1 MSQSKAV
8 HDSRRFLPIL
18 LLLFVGSGCA
28 ALIYEIVWFQLLQL
42 VIGLTNV
49 SLGVLLGTYMGGMCL
64 GSLLLARVVSP
75 RRHPLRVYAALEL
88 GIGAIGIAILFV
100 VPWISQIYTANG
112 GRGLSGILLRGAVA
126 GVCLLP
132 PTVLM
137 GATLPA
143 MARWVETTREGVS
156 WLGFFYGGNIAGAVF
171 GCLLAGFYLLR
182 VHDMA
187 TATYTAASINL
198 AVALAGLALAART
211 GPVAPANE
219 PSGRERCL
227 EGAEAQGS
235 EDAAP
240 GQSRHVRAGAVYL
253 VIALSGLSALGAEV
267 VWTRLLSLMLGGTV
281 YTFSII
287 LAVFLAGL
295 GIGSGVGSYLSRG
308 TVRPWIL
315 LGCCQVLLVGAVAWA
330 ACMIAQSLPYWPINP
345 SLSQNPWLNFQLDL
359 ARCLWAVLPAAVLWG
374 ASFPLA
380 LAAVV
385 SPGEDAGRVVGIVYA
400 ANTVGAIAG
409 ALGFSLLVIPLL
421 GTQWAERLLVAVTA
435 ASGLLM
441 LVPFV
446 RSFRAPSADSRG
458 GQVGPQL
465 GSGETQAP
473 SVECR
478 GNQAPP
484 LDALLGRLAG
494 ALLLVLAVGLAVLLA
509 WGISPAPWGLTA
521 YGRFMVTYADQMA
534 PGIRAEKD
542 VPSKGGRPDIFCTYL
557 GEGLNG
563 SVAVTLKK
571 SGERS
576 FHSAGKVQASNEP
589 RDMRLQRMLGH
600 LAGLAHPRPESVLVV
615 ACGAGVTAGSFVV
628 HPEVKRIVICDIE
641 PLVPKFVAPMFEK
654 ENYGVVHDPRTEI
667 VLDDGRHFIRTT
679 KEKFD
684 IITSD
689 PIDPWV
695 KGCAALNTVEY
706 YQMCKA
712 HLKPGGVMALWMP
725 LYESRVESTKSLI
738 ATFFK
743 VFPNGILWSN
753 DSDGEGYDA
762 VLFGQAGPTQ
772 FDVEKLQAR
781 LDSKDHARLK
791 ESLAQVGFHS
801 VIDLLGTYAG
811 RATDLQ
817 GWMRDAQISTDRNL
831 RLQYLAGFWL
841 NSYVGPEI
849 LADITR
855 HYRFP
860 DNLFVGSD
868 QIKQALKARH
878 LGHSAVLR
886 GPTRKTRLAGW
897 APGGQ
902 PES

>member
-1 MSQSKAV
+1 MSQPNAAAG
-8 HDSRRFLPIL
+8 SRRFLPVL

-64 GSLLLARVVSP
+64 GSLLLPHAISP
-75 RRHPLRVYAALEL
+75 RRHPLRVYAVLEL

-100 VPWISQIYTANG
+100 VPWLSQLYTANG
-112 GRGLSGILLRGAVA
+112 GRGLSGILLRAALA

-132 PTVLM
+132 PTILM

-143 MARWVETTREGVS
+143 MARWIETTREGVS
-156 WLGFFYGGNIAGAVF
+156 WLGFFYGGNIAGAVL

-187 TATYTAASINL
+187 TATYTAACINL
-198 AVALAGLALAART
+198 GVAVAAMALAART
-211 GPVAPANE
+211 AHLAPANE
-219 PSGRERCL
+219 PSGGASGPETVQGWRGEETAPSRFREVGTR
-227 EGAEAQGS
+227 
-235 EDAAP
+235 
-240 GQSRHVRAGAVYL
+240 AVYV
-253 VIALSGLSALGAEV
+253 VIALSGLTALGAEV
-267 VWTRLLSLMLGGTV
+267 VWTRLLSLLLGGTV

-295 GIGSGVGSYLSRG
+295 GLGSSLGSYLSRSR
-308 TVRPWIL
+308 VRPWL
-315 LGCCQVLLVGAVAWA
+315 MLGCCQLCLVGAVAWT

-345 SLSQNPWLNFQLDL
+345 ALSRNPWLTFQLDL
-359 ARCLWAVLPAAVLWG
+359 VRCVWAVLPAALLWG

-385 SPGEDAGRVVGIVYA
+385 SPGEDSGRLVGRVYA

-409 ALGFSLLVIPLL
+409 ALGFSLLVIPWL
-421 GTQWAERLLVAVTA
+421 GTQWAQRLLLGIA
-435 ASGLLM
+435 ALSGLFL
-441 LVPFV
+441 LAPRG
-446 RSFRAPSADSRG
+446 RSLQAGTPPSG
-458 GQVGPQL
+458 GSPREPL
-465 GSGETQAP
+465 TL
-473 SVECR
+473 
-478 GNQAPP
+478 APP
-484 LDALLGRLAG
+484 IRSLQASFAGRLG
-494 ALLLVLAVGLAVLLA
+494 GVLLVVLAAGFAALLA
-509 WGISPAPWGLTA
+509 WQIAPAPWGLTA
-521 YGRFMVTYADQMA
+521 YGRFMATYADRMA
-534 PGIRAEKD
+534 PGIRTEKN
-542 VPSKGGRPDIFCTYL
+542 VPSTGGRPDIFCTYL

-589 RDMRLQRMLGH
+589 HDMRLQRMLGH
-600 LAGLAHPRPESVLVV
+600 LAALAHRRPESVLVV

-628 HPEVKRIVICDIE
+628 HPYIKRIVICDIE
-641 PLVPKFVAPMFEK
+641 PLVPERVAPMFDQ

-667 VLDDGRHFIRTT
+667 VLDDGRHFVRTT

-706 YQMCKA
+706 YEMCKA

-725 LYESRVESTKSLI
+725 LYESKLDSTKSLI

-753 DSDGEGYDA
+753 DSEGEGYDA
-762 VLFGQAGPTQ
+762 VLFGQLGPTR
-772 FDVEKLQAR
+772 FDLEALQTR
-781 LDSKDHARLK
+781 LDRPDHARVS
-791 ESLAQVGFHS
+791 ESLAEVGFSS
-801 VIDLLGTYAG
+801 VLDLLGTYAG
-811 RATDLQ
+811 RAADLQ

-831 RLQYLAGFWL
+831 RLQYLAGLRL
-841 NSYVGPEI
+841 NSYVGQEI
-849 LADITR
+849 LEDISR

-860 DNLFVGSD
+860 DDLFAGSD
-868 QIKQALKARH
+868 QMKQALKARH
-878 LGHSAVLR
+878 VGQGANLS
-886 GPTRKTRLAGW
+886 GPARDRALAGS
-897 APGGQ
+897 AARGQ
-902 PES
+902 PRRPP